1 LNTEADNRISGDVYL
16 QSEITT
22 VETNLADE
30 ITNRISGEAWLQSE
44 IGTVETNL
52 NTEADNRISGD
63 VYLQSEI
70 ETLEDDLETEINN
83 RTSDVSGL
91 QFDIGIVDLK
101 LDNEITN
108 REDAISGA
116 IYTASV
122 DATTKANTAESNAKQ
137 YADDLSLATQKW
149 LQAVETSSDLPANPG
164 PGTYLCRV
172 RTGSDYGVY
181 QWIGAATT
189 PSWTYFSDNLD
200 FIDKIASPTANN
212 IPIITSDG
220 ELIDGGESIS
230 GILNTISTGLA
241 TKENTILSGTTSQY
255 YRGDKTWT
263 EFPVFPATAMNSYK
277 LSNTGAGALIDL
289 GEKITLGQQVFIDA
303 VYDETSGG
311 NEVVHSQLSFS
322 LYGNAASDARNGV
335 NKHGF
340 GSSLVN
346 AYHTILDNGHDAIWI
361 PKQVSTHFPSVV
373 ISSAYKNTNA
383 YDVQPT
389 GIPLNISVTTDA
401 VPATTL
407 TQIANKV
414 DDYSSNYSTTETFTG
429 KYWIDGKPI
438 YRKVFTGTIS
448 ASTTTYT
455 TTTIATNTGIDKLVD
470 SGGWW
475 DGGNGNI
482 HTLPFFVSENYGAS
496 VYVVKSSTQLNMG
509 SISTA
514 RTNAPYQIWV
524 EYTKV

>member
-30 ITNRISGEAWLQSE
+30 ITNRISGDAWLQSE

-91 QFDIGIVDLK
+91 QFDIDIVDLK

-108 REDAISGA
+108 RIAAVSGA
-116 IYTASV
+116 IYTASE
-122 DATTKANTAESNAKQ
+122 DAIAKANTAESNAKQ

-149 LQAVETSSDLPANPG
+149 IAAVQTYADLPANPG
-164 PGTYLCRV
+164 TGTYLCRV
-172 RTGSDYGVY
+172 VTGSDYGVY
-181 QWIGAATT
+181 QWIGTETT
-189 PSWTYFSDNLD
+189 PSWTFFSDNLD
-200 FIDKIASPTANN
+200 FIDRIANPTTDN
-212 IPIITSDG
+212 IPIITSNG
-220 ELIDGGESIS
+220 ELTDGGESIS

-277 LSNTGAGALIDL
+277 LSNTGAGTLIDL
-289 GEKITLGQQVFIDA
+289 GEKITSGHQVFIDLM
-303 VYDETSGG
+303 YDETSGG

-335 NKHGF
+335 NKQGF
-340 GSSLVN
+340 GHTPVN

-389 GIPLNISVTTDA
+389 GTPLNISVTTDA
-401 VPATTL
+401 EPSTTL
-407 TQIANKV
+407 AQIANKAD
-414 DDYSSNYSTTETFTG
+414 DDYSYSTTETFTG

-448 ASTTTYT
+448 GGTSAVST
-455 TTTIATNTGIDKLVD
+455 IISSNSGISQIVD
-470 SGGWW
+470 CGGWW

-482 HTLPFFVSENYGAS
+482 HTMPFSHSANYSAS
-496 VYVVKSSTQLNMG
+496 IYVVKSSTLLYMY
-509 SISTA
+509 SVTAA